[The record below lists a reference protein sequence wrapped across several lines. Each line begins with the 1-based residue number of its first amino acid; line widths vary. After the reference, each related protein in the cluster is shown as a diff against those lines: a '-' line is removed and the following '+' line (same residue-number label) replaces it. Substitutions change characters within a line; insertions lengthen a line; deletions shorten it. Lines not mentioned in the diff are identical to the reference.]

1 MKLRLVQ
8 IFSIVFLLAS
18 CGGGGSSESE
28 SSTTD
33 TATESVQEDVPAEVT
48 LELSSND
55 QMQYDKA
62 QFRVKSGQKVTLTLT
77 HTGQMDKAVMG
88 HNFVLLKKGTDVA
101 AFATE
106 AISAADNEYI
116 PESDAIIAHTSLIGG
131 GETTSVTFDAPEPGI
146 YDYIC
151 SFPGHY
157 SIMRGKFLVE

>member
-8 IFSIVFLLAS
+8 IFAIVFLLAS
-18 CGGGGSSESE
+18 CGGSGSSETE
-28 SSTTD
+28 STTEEM
-33 TATESVQEDVPAEVT
+33 TTETVQEDVPAAVS

-55 QMQYDKA
+55 QMQYDQA
-62 QFRVKSGQKVTLTLT
+62 QLRVKSGQEVTLTLT

-101 AFATE
+101 GFATD
-106 AISAADNEYI
+106 AIAAADNEYI
-116 PESDAIIAHTSLIGG
+116 PESDAIIAYTGLIGG
-131 GETTSVTFDAPEPGI
+131 GESVSVTFTAPEAGI